1 MLVYLELVLPFLLFL
16 MVALMHQFGVQTVPG
31 LLGLRRFAFL
41 LEPLGFEGLPGP
53 SYVTFPG
60 RGFALVGVVKI
71 QLRQD
76 LPYRAEVAGLV
87 VVVVLLVLQLL
98 VRP

>member
-1 MLVYLELVLPFLLFL
+1 
-16 MVALMHQFGVQTVPG
+16 MVALMRQFGGQTVPG

-41 LEPLGFEGLPGP
+41 LVPLGSE
-53 SYVTFPG
+53 YVTFPG

-87 VVVVLLVLQLL
+87 VVVALLVLQLL